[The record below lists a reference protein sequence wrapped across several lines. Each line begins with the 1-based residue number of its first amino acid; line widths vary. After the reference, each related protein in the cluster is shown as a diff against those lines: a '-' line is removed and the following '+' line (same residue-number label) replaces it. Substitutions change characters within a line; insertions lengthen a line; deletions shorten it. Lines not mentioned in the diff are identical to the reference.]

1 MSFAVKININQLDSV
16 LEAQHQKVQRA
27 VRPAAQA
34 GAQVL
39 YDAVLA
45 NVRALGR
52 KTGNLESAI
61 YQVYSAANSTDGQKA
76 VYQVSWNHRKAP
88 HGRLVEFGHI
98 QKFAAYVGKDG
109 KWYTAKKNGNPV
121 PLSGGPRQV
130 APKPFVRP
138 AAAQLPAAEQAMRER
153 FLQEVA
159 Q

>member
-1 MSFAVKININQLDSV
+1 MTFAIRLNLAGLDAA
-16 LEAQHQKVQRA
+16 LDAQHEKVQKA
-27 VRPAAQA
+27 IRPAAQA

-52 KTGNLESAI
+52 KTGNLEAAI
-61 YQVYSAANSTDGQKA
+61 YQVYSTSNSVQNQKA

-98 QKFAAYVGKDG
+98 QKFAAYAGKDG
-109 KWYTAKKNGNPV
+109 KWYTAKKNGKPV

-130 APKPFVRP
+130 PPHPFVRP

-153 FLQEVA
+153 FLAEVA